1 MRGGRTI
8 LGGSVEDGQS
18 CPSSRENVP
27 EAGILVASG
36 FDGQDCPSSTH
47 PAVYS
52 PSRAI
57 TRRFVCATTA
67 APLTLRSR
75 CRCAEDGQSWEVQW
89 RTDNP
94 VRPPEKTSPRPA
106 FWWLQDLTDRI
117 VRPPRILPFTA
128 LRARSR
134 AGLSAQRPPRH
145 SLFAAGV
152 DARRTDN
159 PGRFSGGRTILSV
172 PPRER
177 PEAGILVDPRFDG
190 QDCPSST
197 HPCRST
203 SRGAQ
208 EDQKQEGPASRRPL
222 RQVSISA
229 ESNGLGSGRHSGRS
243 GGSSS

>member
-1 MRGGRTI
+1 MSPLRGW
-8 LGGSVEDGQS
+8 LW
-18 CPSSRENVP
+18 
-27 EAGILVASG
+27 A
-36 FDGQDCPSSTH
+36 
-47 PAVYS
+47 
-52 PSRAI
+52 
-57 TRRFVCATTA
+57 
-67 APLTLRSR
+67 
-75 CRCAEDGQSWEVQW
+75 VQW

-106 FWWLQDLTDRI
+106 FWWLHDSTDRI

-177 PEAGILVDPRFDG
+177 PR
-190 QDCPSST
+190 
-197 HPCRST
+197 
-203 SRGAQ
+203 
-208 EDQKQEGPASRRPL
+208 
-222 RQVSISA
+222 
-229 ESNGLGSGRHSGRS
+229 GRHF
-243 GGSSS
+243 GGSTIRRTGLSGLHASLQVDIERRARRSKMGGAA

>member
-57 TRRFVCATTA
+57 TRRFVCATAT

-94 VRPPEKTSPRPA
+94 VRPPERTPRGRHFGGSTIRRTGLSVLHA
-106 FWWLQDLTDRI
+106 SLQVDIER
-117 VRPPRILPFTA
+117 
-128 LRARSR
+128 RARGSKTGG
-134 AGLSAQRPPRH
+134 AGESPA
-145 SLFAAGV
+145 
-152 DARRTDN
+152 
-159 PGRFSGGRTILSV
+159 
-172 PPRER
+172 
-177 PEAGILVDPRFDG
+177 
-190 QDCPSST
+190 PSS
-197 HPCRST
+197 SV
-203 SRGAQ
+203 
-208 EDQKQEGPASRRPL
+208 D
-222 RQVSISA
+222 IS
-229 ESNGLGSGRHSGRS
+229 GK
-243 GGSSS
+243 